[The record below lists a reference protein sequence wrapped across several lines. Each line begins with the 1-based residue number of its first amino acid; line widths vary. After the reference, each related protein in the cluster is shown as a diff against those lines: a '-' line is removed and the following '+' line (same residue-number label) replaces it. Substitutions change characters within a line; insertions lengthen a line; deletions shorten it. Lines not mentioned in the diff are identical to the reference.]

1 MFPTLCGIVI
11 NFVKV
16 IIHAFHFR
24 FRQIYAIVNTIR
36 QFSANSASFTNKMLD
51 GSPAKKDRL
60 PKLAFSDLTPAVAQ
74 FPPSRLEN
82 KARELGSTNRTA
94 I

>member
-16 IIHAFHFR
+16 IIHAFHFP

-36 QFSANSASFTNKMLD
+36 QFSAKSASIKNKMLD

-60 PKLAFSDLTPAVAQ
+60 PKLAFSDLTPALVQ
-74 FPPSRLEN
+74 FPPSRFEK
-82 KARELGSTNRTA
+82 KARELGPINRTA